1 MKAVFEK
8 SFAFVLRMSVDMCM
22 FSRVH
27 AFLRRCL
34 SRAFMGRDAKTGEL
48 AI

>member
-22 FSRVH
+22 SNCAH
-27 AFLRRCL
+27 FLEFTLFCV
-34 SRAFMGRDAKTGEL
+34 DV
-48 AI
+48 

>member
-22 FSRVH
+22 CNR
-27 AFLRRCL
+27 ACFLEFTLFCV
-34 SRAFMGRDAKTGEL
+34 DV
-48 AI
+48 

>member
-22 FSRVH
+22 CNCAVFPE
-27 AFLRRCL
+27 FTL
-34 SRAFMGRDAKTGEL
+34 SCVVV
-48 AI
+48 